1 MNTNSPPLRL
11 RPQVPRVQFRR
22 QFCLTFAVGI
32 ALAACT
38 RGADLPLLAD
48 QPNDVYRLGPGDV
61 LRIIT
66 FGDQQLTGEF
76 RVSDS
81 GNIAVPLLGNVP
93 AGGLST
99 TELEHSISRL
109 LREKNLFRNPSV
121 AVEVLTYR
129 PIFVL
134 GEVSKP
140 GQFPY
145 QPGMTV
151 LAAVAIAGGFTYR
164 AVEDYALIVRTTG
177 DHATEGR
184 VLRQTLVQ
192 PGDVITV
199 PERRF

>member
-1 MNTNSPPLRL
+1 MNTDWPQKFI
-11 RPQVPRVQFRR
+11 RPKTFHNRAGRR
-22 QFCLTFAVGI
+22 SFLLLATG
-32 ALAACT
+32 ALLGACT
-38 RGADLPLLAD
+38 SGADLPPL
-48 QPNDVYRLGPGDV
+48 PEERSDVYRLGPGDV

-99 TELEHSISRL
+99 AELEESISRL

-121 AVEVLTYR
+121 AVEVVAYR

-134 GEVSKP
+134 GEVAKP

-151 LAAVAIAGGFTYR
+151 LTAVAVAGGFTYR
-164 AVEDYALIVRTTG
+164 AVQDYALIVRTTG

-184 VLRQTLVQ
+184 VMRQTLVQ
-192 PGDVITV
+192 PGDVISV